1 MRRINCH
8 HPEYA
13 QTVTISGG
21 DLLGR
26 ENIWQPRHSNN
37 KSEQELES
45 VN

>member
-26 ENIWQPRHSNN
+26 YPIKVAHHCTLCHHKWVT
-37 KSEQELES
+37 L
-45 VN
+45 